1 MVLLPW
7 SLTVLNDHLS
17 FNGLLSFSSSLLQ
30 LHRARVSLRLWLA
43 TWLLFWRVQISHHLH
58 LLELCHSRWYQMRW
72 EKLFQ
77 GQRNFSGP
85 RCKRKTHRTTT
96 TTSVFGEKVG
106 KNPHNCFF
114 AVVSRKCTLEFGIGM
129 WAMIVKESKFHLHPF
144 SIRIWHV

>member
-106 KNPHNCFF
+106 KNPPNCFF
-114 AVVSRKCTLEFGIGM
+114 CCLKKMCF
-129 WAMIVKESKFHLHPF
+129 W
-144 SIRIWHV
+144 IWHWYVSYDSEGIKISLAPFFD